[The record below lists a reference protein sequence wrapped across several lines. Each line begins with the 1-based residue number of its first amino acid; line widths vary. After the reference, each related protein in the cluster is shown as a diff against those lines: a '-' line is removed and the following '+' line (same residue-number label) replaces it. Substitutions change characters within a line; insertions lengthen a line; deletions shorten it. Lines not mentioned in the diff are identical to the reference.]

1 MKDKPQFNLK
11 RRSVY
16 LEAGSNYGTIY
27 SNSTAITNMSNNS
40 SLTKSSVSTLNN
52 PWNNNV
58 NGFTAASLRSRSM
71 PKLDNN
77 NTTNSTN
84 STIKTSNSNGHNANN
99 NNIQTVI
106 NSGSSSP
113 TSRSRSISSDDHGIG
128 SASLS
133 QLSGSPNIEYA
144 YPRKRLYASIPDR
157 KFICIKGYKPIQA
170 GELELRKGDIVEILS
185 VGEQGFWEGRSNSCE
200 GWFPSDC
207 VEEIQL
213 PKDYNDS
220 LVVKRKTLLDLIT
233 QNDFNTPRTV
243 VLQRGKKG
251 YGFVLRG
258 AKVTDQKFEPTT
270 EIPALQFLENV
281 DKGSNADK
289 AGLKALDFVLEV

>member
-1 MKDKPQFNLK
+1 M
-11 RRSVY
+11 Y

-27 SNSTAITNMSNNS
+27 SNSTAITNMSNNN

-52 PWNNNV
+52 PWNG
-58 NGFTAASLRSRSM
+58 NGYSNSASLRSRSM

-77 NTTNSTN
+77 INNNNNTNNSNISTN
-84 STIKTSNSNGHNANN
+84 STIKTMNSNGNKNHNI
-99 NNIQTVI
+99 IQTVI

-113 TSRSRSISSDDHGIG
+113 ASRSRSISSDDHGIG

-157 KFICIKGYKPIQA
+157 KFMCIKGYKPIHA

-207 VEEIQL
+207 VEEVQL

-220 LVVKRKTLLDLIT
+220 LVVKRQTLLDLIA
-233 QNDFNTPRTV
+233 QNDYNKPRTV

-258 AKVTDQKFEPTT
+258 AKVTDQKFEPTA

-281 DKGSNADK
+281 DKSSNADK
-289 AGLKALDFVLEV
+289 AGLKALDFVLEVLKF